1 MREFRALIAMFL
13 ETDLKRSHNLVNLT
27 TLGHE
32 IAAALL
38 YFVSFMTAL

>member
-13 ETDLKRSHNLVNLT
+13 ETEFKRSHNLVNLT
-27 TLGHE
+27 ALGDE

-38 YFVSFMTAL
+38 YFVSFMPTL

>member
-1 MREFRALIAMFL
+1 MREFRVLIAMFL
-13 ETDLKRSHNLVNLT
+13 ETEIKRSHNLVNLT
-27 TLGHE
+27 APRHA